1 MNIESLKTRAQAME
15 SDLGVIYLAFKHPRT
30 PWYVKVLIVI
40 VISYALS
47 PIDLIPDFIPV
58 LGYLD
63 DLILIPAGIALA
75 VKLIPDNI
83 IAECRENSANSSG
96 IQIKGIYAGIIIIA
110 LWLVVL
116 YFVINAFW

>member
-1 MNIESLKTRAQAME
+1 
-15 SDLGVIYLAFKHPRT
+15 
-30 PWYVKVLIVI
+30 
-40 VISYALS
+40 
-47 PIDLIPDFIPV
+47 LIPDFIPV